1 MRGTRPLALAAG
13 GALGAHWSP
22 AVAAVLPGTG
32 SLFGIPTT
40 VVDGEV
46 LLTFDD
52 GPHPEGT
59 PAVLAELDRVGTSAV
74 FFASGEQAVRYPE
87 LVREVAA
94 AGHELGLH
102 GYRHQT
108 RRQWSRGL
116 LAADLRRARDAVSAA
131 AGVEPRLY
139 RPPHGVFSLAGLRL
153 SSELGLEPLLWSKW
167 GRDWER
173 RATPESITA
182 RVTEGIRPGDVVLL
196 HDADHY
202 SAPGS
207 WQRTAAAIGP
217 IAKRIAD
224 EGLRLMATLADI
236 RGDGPRAQPAGR

>member
-1 MRGTRPLALAAG
+1 VKALRPLAVAAG
-13 GALGAHWSP
+13 GTLAAHWSP
-22 AVAAVLPGTG
+22 AVAAVVPRAAAV
-32 SLFGIPTT
+32 FGIPTT
-40 VVDGEV
+40 VAGGGV

-52 GPHPEGT
+52 GPHPDGT
-59 PAVLAELDRVGTSAV
+59 PAVLSELDRVGASAV
-74 FFASGEQAVRYPE
+74 FFVSGEQVERHPE
-87 LVREVAA
+87 LVREIAD

-116 LAADLRRARDAVSAA
+116 LAADTHRALNAVTAA
-131 AGVEPRLY
+131 AGIEPRLY

-153 SSELGLEPLLWSKW
+153 IRELGLQPLLWSKW

-173 RATPESITA
+173 RATPETIAA
-182 RVTEGIRPGDVVLL
+182 RVTAGLEAGDVVLL

-207 WQRTAAAIGP
+207 WRATAAAVGP
-217 IAKRIAD
+217 IADRIAAA
-224 EGLRLMATLADI
+224 GLQTASVGSSAWR
-236 RGDGPRAQPAGR
+236 

>member
-1 MRGTRPLALAAG
+1 VKALRPLALVAG
-13 GALGAHWSP
+13 PALAAHWSP
-22 AVAAVLPGTG
+22 AVAAVLPSTV

-40 VVDGEV
+40 VPEDEV

-59 PAVLAELDRVGTSAV
+59 PAVLAALDRVGASAV
-74 FFASGEQAVRYPE
+74 FFVSGEQAVRYPE

-116 LAADLRRARDAVSAA
+116 LADDIRRAQDAVPAA
-131 AGVEPRLY
+131 ARLY

-153 SSELGLEPLLWSKW
+153 TRELGLRPLLWSKW

-182 RVTEGIRPGDVVLL
+182 RVTNWIRAGDVVLL

-202 SAPGS
+202 SAPGC
-207 WQRTAAAIGP
+207 WKRTAAAIAP
-217 IAKRIAD
+217 IAERIAD
-224 EGLRLMATLADI
+224 EGLRLRAAPAAADI
-236 RGDGPRAQPAGR
+236 RGNGPRLNPAGR

>member
-1 MRGTRPLALAAG
+1 VKALRPLAVAAG
-13 GALGAHWSP
+13 GTLAAHWSP
-22 AVAAVLPGTG
+22 AVAAVVPGAAAV
-32 SLFGIPTT
+32 FGIPTT
-40 VVDGEV
+40 VAGSGV

-52 GPHPEGT
+52 GPHADGT
-59 PAVLAELDRVGTSAV
+59 PAVLAELDRVGASAV
-74 FFASGEQAVRYPE
+74 FFVSGEQVERHPE
-87 LVREVAA
+87 LVCEIAA

-116 LAADLRRARDAVSAA
+116 LAADTRRALDALTAA

-153 SSELGLEPLLWSKW
+153 IRGLGLQPLLWSKW

-173 RATPESITA
+173 GATSETITT
-182 RVTEGIRPGDVVLL
+182 RVTAGLGPGDVVLL

-202 SAPGS
+202 SARGS
-207 WQRTAAAIGP
+207 WRATAAAIGP
-217 IAKRIAD
+217 IADRIEAA
-224 EGLRLMATLADI
+224 GLQTASVRSSVW
-236 RGDGPRAQPAGR
+236 R